1 MFQKEVAQRVAA
13 EPGSKDWGPLGV
25 RVRLNAKP
33 KQEMRIPRGAFR
45 PMPEVE
51 SALVS
56 LRFCRPPVEIS
67 HPAVF
72 TQLVS
77 TLFNQRRKTALNAL
91 QPLVPQTANI
101 STQDIFERA
110 GVNPKLRPE
119 KLELTELADLSE
131 VLAAST
137 L

>member
-1 MFQKEVAQRVAA
+1 M
-13 EPGSKDWGPLGV
+13 
-25 RVRLNAKP
+25 N
-33 KQEMRIPRGAFR
+33 
-45 PMPEVE
+45 
-51 SALVS
+51 
-56 LRFCRPPVEIS
+56 
-67 HPAVF
+67 
-72 TQLVS
+72 

-131 VLAAST
+131 VLAVST